1 MKPNQAG
8 ILYDRALTVLFEHV
22 IERLDWHSAVRSE
35 CPLRAADIDRRP
47 SQDLGILF
55 ARLYFG
61 APIDRPRTAQ
71 PVAAD
76 VSYRLSLPKRLRL
89 QLYSP

>member
-1 MKPNQAG
+1 MS
-8 ILYDRALTVLFEHV
+8 ALGQKQTCAVQTGMSALPPEAD
-22 IERLDWHSAVRSE
+22 IKAVRSK
-35 CPLRAADIDRRP
+35 CPLRAADVDRRP
-47 SQDLGILF
+47 SQDLGVLF

-76 VSYRLSLPKRLRL
+76 VSYRLSPPKRPRL